1 MKTINL
7 TLDDDCFR
15 RKADLPS
22 GYTWARVVSLGLD
35 AARREEEK
43 KLYWRLQQDVAAK
56 NPGTKLGLVRV
67 S

>member
-7 TLDDDCFR
+7 ALDDDCFR
-15 RKADLPS
+15 RKRDLPV

-35 AARREEEK
+35 AAKREEEK
-43 KLYWRLQQDVAAK
+43 KLYWKLQKDVAEK
-56 NPGTKLGLVRV
+56 NPGTKLGLVKL